1 MSRKIESAL
10 TLQLALNPFFKELGL
25 PPLTTNISNNRVY
38 LQGPCGQIICTV
50 MFTGTNKL
58 MASEYEIIYEEIISF
73 VNSKLEILLE
83 LFKLKQQAEEGTKL
97 KALTNF
103 QFNAQTKEYSINL
116 HYSHPLH
123 SPLIG
128 WITAEGKVYFNGISG
143 KSIEDLE
150 NTLVKCKEVYK
161 VQKELLDKIL
171 ENQKVEERIKE
182 IQTTLSG
189 CSL

>member
-10 TLQLALNPFFKELGL
+10 TLQLALNPFFKKLGL
-25 PPLTTNISNNRVY
+25 PTLTTSISNNRVY
-38 LQGPCGQIICTV
+38 LQGPCGQIICTI

-58 MASEYEIIYEEIISF
+58 MPSEYEIIYEEIASF
-73 VNSKLEILLE
+73 VNSKLETLLE
-83 LFKLKQQAEEGTKL
+83 LFKLKQQAEEGAQL

-116 HYSHPLH
+116 HYNHPLH

-128 WITAEGKVYFNGISG
+128 WITASGKVYFNGVQG
-143 KSIEDLE
+143 KSIGDLE
-150 NTLVKCKEVYK
+150 STLYKCKEDFK

-171 ENQKVEERIKE
+171 ENQEVEERIKE
-182 IQTTLSG
+182 IQTKLSS